1 MLWSFSLTSSF
12 YFSGAY
18 FLFDQKKKVNQTIA
32 LKVSKTLGLLID
44 QVNLISIQFT
54 LSSEFTKLNSH
65 R

>member
-12 YFSGAY
+12 YSSGAY
-18 FLFDQKKKVNQTIA
+18 FLFDQKKANQTIG
-32 LKVSKTLGLLID
+32 LKVSKILGMLID
-44 QVNLISIQFT
+44 QFNLISIKFT

>member
-12 YFSGAY
+12 YSSGAY
-18 FLFDQKKKVNQTIA
+18 FLFDQKKANQTIA